1 MTVAVT
7 RAREAGLEL
16 ARMLATLLW
25 VGATSALLIGGVG
38 ALPGWIAGET
48 AVRHVGTIADAERRL
63 GARLVLPGYFPE
75 RLAWPPAE
83 VRIAG
88 GRRGSV
94 ALTFLDHSGG
104 PALQIVQATA
114 EGAAIAPELLASR
127 TVLAAQPTAVGSRP
141 GTLSTVLLDGQRW
154 QELSWDLRG
163 RPVMVRT
170 RGDVEELYRMART
183 THREGGR

>member
-25 VGATSALLIGGVG
+25 VGATSALVIAGLG

-48 AVRHVGTIADAERRL
+48 AVRHVVSIEEAERRL
-63 GARLVLPGYFPE
+63 GARLILPGYFPE

-83 VRIAG
+83 VRVAG

-94 ALTFLDHSGG
+94 ALTFLDHAGA
-104 PALQIVQATA
+104 PALQIVQATS
-114 EGAAIAPELLASR
+114 EGGAIAPALLADRRVLSAQR
-127 TVLAAQPTAVGSRP
+127 TAIGARP
-141 GTLSTVLLDGQRW
+141 ATLSTVLVDGRRW

-170 RGDVEELYRMART
+170 QGDVDELYRMART

>member
-25 VGATSALLIGGVG
+25 VGATSALVIAGLG

-48 AVRHVGTIADAERRL
+48 SVHHVGTLEEAERRI

-75 RLAWPPAE
+75 RLTWPPAE
-83 VRIAG
+83 VRMAG

-94 ALTFLDHSGG
+94 ALVFVDHAGA
-104 PALQIVQATA
+104 PALQIVQSSSDG
-114 EGAAIAPELLASR
+114 EPIAPALLEGRS
-127 TVLAAQPTAVGSRP
+127 VLSSQPTAVGTRP
-141 GTLSTVLLDGQRW
+141 ATLSAVLLDGHPW

-163 RPVMVRT
+163 RHVILRT
-170 RGDVEELYRMART
+170 RGEVDELYRMART

>member
-1 MTVAVT
+1 MTVVVT

-25 VGATSALLIGGVG
+25 VGATSALLIAGLG
-38 ALPGWIAGET
+38 ALPGWIGGET
-48 AVRHVGTIADAERRL
+48 SVRHVGSIQEAERRL

-94 ALTFLDHSGG
+94 ALTFLDHAGR
-104 PALQIVQATA
+104 PALQIVQSTA
-114 EGAAIAPELLASR
+114 EGGTVAPALLGSR
-127 TVLAAQPTAVGSRP
+127 TVLSAQTTAVGTRP
-141 GTLSTVLLDGQRW
+141 ATLSSVLLDGQRW
-154 QELSWDLRG
+154 QELSFDLRG
-163 RPVMVRT
+163 RRVKVQT
-170 RGDVEELYRMART
+170 QGDVEELYRMART

>member
-1 MTVAVT
+1 MTGAVT

-25 VGATSALLIGGVG
+25 VGATSALMIAGLG

-48 AVRHVGTIADAERRL
+48 AVHHVGTIEEAERRL

-83 VRIAG
+83 VRVAG

-94 ALTFLDHSGG
+94 ALVFVDRAGA
-104 PALQIVQATA
+104 PALQIVQSTTD
-114 EGAAIAPELLASR
+114 GAAIAPALLEGRSVVSSQR
-127 TVLAAQPTAVGSRP
+127 TAVGARP
-141 GTLSTVLLDGQRW
+141 ATLSAVLLDGHPW
-154 QELSWDLRG
+154 QELSWDLHG

-170 RGDVEELYRMART
+170 RGDVDELYRMART